1 MNLIREVMIRNF
13 QISFVTNVKFDFKA
27 RGTQMGRP
35 YPAQYLGR
43 GVPGSELTV
52 LSITMP
58 IETIL
63 ILDGF
68 SRNNINSNYSY

>member
-1 MNLIREVMIRNF
+1 MTSSMNVIREVMIRNF

-43 GVPGSELTV
+43 GVPGSELSFRTKKN
-52 LSITMP
+52 T
-58 IETIL
+58 
-63 ILDGF
+63 
-68 SRNNINSNYSY
+68 

>member
-1 MNLIREVMIRNF
+1 MTSSMNLIREVMIRNF

-43 GVPGSELTV
+43 GVPGSELIGLSALFGTFDTSSTV
-52 LSITMP
+52 GT
-58 IETIL
+58 
-63 ILDGF
+63 
-68 SRNNINSNYSY
+68 SNKGL